1 MYAYDAFKQ
10 LAAEYST
17 VAAAP
22 CTTCYLSYDYL
33 GSVRMVTD
41 ANVKVVARHDFAPF
55 EQEIPAGL
63 GGRTAV
69 WGASDNV
76 SQKFTGKER
85 DQESGLDYFGA
96 RYYGSAL
103 GRFTS
108 PDPSPAGI
116 SIQDPQSWNL
126 YSYVRNRPLA
136 MVDGNG
142 KWATPIHG
150 DIVTYALQG
159 YVSAGD
165 LAVFRDRQWVM
176 DSDQKDEHEYLH
188 FMNQGSSVSWQ
199 FVADMLSVASANTDG
214 NGNLSTIGLYALGD
228 ALHTVQDYTSP
239 EHTDENF
246 QPYQYGGGL
255 RSFRQIQGTLGHASG
270 ESSPSADWSRI
281 GLAIRLTMA
290 AFLQVDPV
298 GAAKHGLTE
307 KTLDAEA
314 TKRIE
319 QYLRDE
325 FRMHEIGLSPVKQDA
340 ARQCALGNPAACP

>member
-1 MYAYDAFKQ
+1 M
-10 LAAEYST
+10 
-17 VAAAP
+17 
-22 CTTCYLSYDYL
+22 
-33 GSVRMVTD
+33 
-41 ANVKVVARHDFAPF
+41 
-55 EQEIPAGL
+55 
-63 GGRTAV
+63 
-69 WGASDNV
+69 
-76 SQKFTGKER
+76 FTGKER
-85 DQESGLDYFGA
+85 DSESGLDYFGARYYGA

-108 PDPSPAGI
+108 PDPSPGGI
-116 SIQDPQSWNL
+116 SVQDPQSWNL

-136 MVDGNG
+136 MVDSNGN
-142 KWATPIHG
+142 WATPIHG

-165 LAVFRDRQWVM
+165 LAVLRGRQWVM

-188 FMNQGSSVSWQ
+188 FMNQGSSVSWK
-199 FVADMLSVASANTDG
+199 FVADMLSIASANTNSSGD
-214 NGNLSTIGLYALGD
+214 LSTIGLYALGD

-246 QPYQYGGGL
+246 QPYQYGGGF
-255 RSFRQIQGTLGHASG
+255 RSFSQIRGTLDHASG

-290 AFLQVDPV
+290 AFLQADPV
-298 GAAKHGLTE
+298 GAAKLGLTE

-319 QYLRDE
+319 QYLQNE
-325 FRMHEIGLSPVKQDA
+325 FRAHEIGMSPVQEDA
-340 ARQCALGNPAACP
+340 ARQCALGNPAACR